1 MSCKKCIICFKD
13 FVVNKKQAT
22 KKTCSNEC
30 RKKHNKIRKIDNIQK
45 HVETFNCVHC
55 DKVVTRYRK
64 RNGFCSRSC
73 ASKKYIEDG
82 TYDNWRLR
90 IQEKSGIYK
99 KCDVCKAEF
108 YCKPS
113 KIDNKKLCGS
123 KQCKNQ
129 YMSEYMKEHNP
140 MLGKKENEGVR
151 KKVENT
157 LLKKYGVKNA
167 FALAKH
173 INLSKP
179 QKELI
184 EYLKNNTNYTIYYDF
199 SIYTKNE
206 KLYKVDILLK
216 EINQII
222 EFNGTYWHADPRF
235 YDENYYVKRKQKTSK
250 QIWQEDQKRLKDLEE
265 MGYKIKV
272 IWEYDYKTNKDIV
285 LTELING

>member
-1 MSCKKCIICFKD
+1 MNCKNCIICFKEFIVD
-13 FVVNKKQAT
+13 KKQTT

-30 RKKHNKIRKIDNIQK
+30 REKHNKIRKIENIQK
-45 HVETFNCVHC
+45 HLETFNCVYC
-55 DKVVTRYRK
+55 NKIVTRYRK

-90 IQEKSGIYK
+90 IQAKSGIYK
-99 KCDVCKAEF
+99 KCTVCETQI
-108 YCKPS
+108 YCEPS
-113 KIDNKKLCGS
+113 EIDNKKLCDS
-123 KQCKNQ
+123 KKCRKEH
-129 YMSEYMKEHNP
+129 MSKYMKEHNP
-140 MLGKKENEGVR
+140 MLGKKENIGVR
-151 KKVENT
+151 NKVENT
-157 LLKKYGVKNA
+157 LLEKYGVKNA

-173 INLSKP
+173 VNLSKP

-206 KLYKVDILLK
+206 KLYKADILLK

-235 YDENYYVKRKQKTSK
+235 YNEDYFIKRKQKTSK

-265 MGYKIKV
+265 MGYKVKV
-272 IWEYDYKTNKDIV
+272 IWEYDYIMNKENV
-285 LTELING
+285 LMELIDG